1 MSAWAILLVGGLSA
15 LPAPGWTAAG
25 SPRFEM
31 LVHAERDQA
40 RALLAHL
47 EQAAEVLEARG
58 AGSLT
63 GRKLRL
69 LVFATPAEYEPHRY
83 TPYAAAH
90 FSLTD
95 AGAVIVASRPDPHL
109 LTHELVH
116 AMMPRTRPV
125 PMWWEEGLAE
135 YYSTMRFV
143 RGKVV
148 LGETMTSR
156 IEALRKDLLTSLGAL
171 RRGAPSMT
179 EALDFYR
186 GSWAM
191 AHVMLSA
198 GLTAPPSEERWPFIY
213 LEAVDCARTQHWPVR
228 KFPAPPIES
237 YSSLQTPR
245 LISVSAAIT
254 PNAFQAGSWAT
265 LCNSG
270 QALRVLPSV
279 K

>member
-1 MSAWAILLVGGLSA
+1 MSAWAILLVSGLSA

-25 SPRFEM
+25 STHFEM

-47 EQAAEVLEARG
+47 EQAAAVLEARG
-58 AGSLT
+58 AGTLA
-63 GRKLRL
+63 GRKVRL

-90 FSLTD
+90 FSVTG
-95 AGAVIVASRPDPHL
+95 AGAVIVASRPDAHL

-116 AMMPRTRPV
+116 AMMPRTSPI
-125 PMWWEEGLAE
+125 PMWWEEGQAE

-143 RGKVV
+143 GGKVV
-148 LGETMTSR
+148 LGETMTTR
-156 IEALRKDLLTSLGAL
+156 IEALRRNHLASLGAL
-171 RRGAPSMT
+171 RRGAPSMA

-191 AHVMLSA
+191 VHVMLSA
-198 GLTAPPSEERWPFIY
+198 GLTAPPPEERWPFIY
-213 LEAVDCARTQHWPVR
+213 LAAVDCARTRRWPVR
-228 KFPAPPIES
+228 KLPAPPIES

-265 LCNSG
+265 LRNSG
-270 QALRVLPSV
+270 QALRGLPSV